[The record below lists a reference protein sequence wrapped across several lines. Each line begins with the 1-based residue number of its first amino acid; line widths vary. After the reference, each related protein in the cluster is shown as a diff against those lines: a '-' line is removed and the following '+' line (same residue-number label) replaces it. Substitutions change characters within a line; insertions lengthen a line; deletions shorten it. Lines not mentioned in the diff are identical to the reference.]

1 MIGDSN
7 PVMIVL
13 GTDAILF
20 INMMNMITRRG
31 RITSGSILFT
41 LGIIAGIAAI
51 TSEILRKRKGEK

>member
-1 MIGDSN
+1 
-7 PVMIVL
+7 VL
-13 GTDAILF
+13 GADAILF

-51 TSEILRKRKGEK
+51 TSEILRKRREKNEN